1 MTTDIIKG
9 VAARIY
15 EILGRSAGKI
25 YTGEVPQGYSPPCFF
40 IEVLNTATEHVLG
53 DRYLETVNL
62 MVSYFAPERPDGTV
76 DHMKLQETGDT
87 LKAALEYIK
96 AAGNLTRG
104 TDISAA
110 EGDGAVH
117 VAVTYEVF
125 TLVPRE
131 EIPLMETLT
140 QTQGTKEGD

>member
-15 EILGRSAGKI
+15 EILGRNAGKI

-53 DRYLETVNL
+53 DRYLETANL

-76 DHMKLQETGDT
+76 GHMKLQETGER
-87 LKAALEYIK
+87 LRCALEYIH

-104 TDISAA
+104 TDISSA
-110 EGDGAVH
+110 EGDGAIH
-117 VAVTYEVF
+117 VAVTYAVH

-140 QTQGTKEGD
+140 QTPSVKEGG